1 MLNISRFL
9 SVHCRATIQAISAY
23 LDVFQKIADAATNSK
38 GLPNAN
44 DRDCATVFVSN
55 LCAMYLNTLRVG
67 ATKEIGTALTRIC
80 LRHKS
85 VETRMK
91 TFTSTI
97 MDSLIIPL
105 QVRCMQ

>member
-1 MLNISRFL
+1 MPFSDTITFYQVINL
-9 SVHCRATIQAISAY
+9 SLLSA
-23 LDVFQKIADAATNSK
+23 
-38 GLPNAN
+38 
-44 DRDCATVFVSN
+44 
-55 LCAMYLNTLRVG
+55 G

-105 QVRCMQ
+105 QVSLDNVARNSINPPTRCC